1 MASSY
6 FDSWFSYETLLTATW
21 SPDAGVVVTSSVLPM
36 AWTRALERIGRDL
49 RVRHF
54 NGAIAD
60 IRFEAEHR
68 QVRDDDELD
77 YVWLSS
83 DVTPEGGVSHGMA
96 HSGEGVLASA
106 GEEAVA
112 VSCANLVQDQVER
125 TGIQWPRGRAG
136 GAMGAVLIGG
146 VATWSGRDGEKAAI
160 GSLPA

>member
-1 MASSY
+1 MGNY
-6 FDSWFSYETLLTATW
+6 FDSWFSYEALLTATW
-21 SPDAGVVVTSSVLPM
+21 SSGGGVVVTSSVLPV

-49 RVRHF
+49 RVRRF
-54 NGAIAD
+54 NGAIAH

-68 QVRDDDELD
+68 QVREDDEQD

-83 DVTPEGGVSHGMA
+83 EVTPEDGVPHGMG
-96 HSGEGVLASA
+96 HSGEGVLATA

-125 TGIQWPRGRAG
+125 TGIMWPRGRAG

-146 VATWSGRDGEKAAI
+146 VATWSGRDGEQAAV

>member
-1 MASSY
+1 MDQMFSS
-6 FDSWFSYETLLTATW
+6 ETLLTGAWT
-21 SPDAGVVVTSSVLPM
+21 SETGSVVTSTVLPM

-49 RVRHF
+49 LVRQY
-54 NGAIAD
+54 NGTITR
-60 IRFEAEHR
+60 IRFEAEHYQLR
-68 QVRDDDELD
+68 EDDEDD

-83 DVTPEGGVSHGMA
+83 GVTRESGVFHGMGY
-96 HSGEGVLASA
+96 SGEGVMATA

-112 VSCANLVQDQVER
+112 VSCATLVQDQIER
-125 TGIQWPRGRAG
+125 TGIMWPRGRAG

>member
-96 HSGEGVLASA
+96 HSGEGVLALS
-106 GEEAVA
+106 
-112 VSCANLVQDQVER
+112 
-125 TGIQWPRGRAG
+125 
-136 GAMGAVLIGG
+136 LIHISEP
-146 VATWSGRDGEKAAI
+146 TR
-160 GSLPA
+160 PY